1 MESTTM
7 HLANKRCLTCLPQDM
22 IELILVRL
30 SVSNLLR
37 CRGVCKLW
45 DGIIRDPRFTMAHLR
60 RNAKPRPLLI
70 FHRAVNLG
78 KLCPS
83 EAVLF
88 DEAWSPSTWDVP
100 VIEPDDF
107 LCASCNGLICLYS
120 SKSTI
125 KIANVA
131 TGECMHLAKPVKNS
145 KGDRFSYYNFGF
157 SPATNEY
164 KVMHFSPD
172 KQLHG
177 SGFFSEIQVYTL
189 GNERWR
195 IVRTPQALSL
205 NCVEHS
211 GVVNVNGAMYWLTED
226 TESSWRRAVVSF
238 DLKDEH
244 IELIRL
250 PVVDFE
256 NPAFGYPFR
265 YRIMEIDEKVSV
277 AAVQTR
283 RDSYLT
289 GKMQIW
295 TLDNLVEQSWSQK
308 YNIELLSLQV
318 LGLYGDKIVMHS
330 LSQHI
335 YCHELASQS
344 FTVEIAKLVK
354 LLDFSPRRDDNMQ
367 SYVHVKSLVRL
378 DAYKKAGIV
387 CMPKRKEGW
396 KLKKWEVWEHKLS
409 RLEKQ
414 WRRTYEMQRRINV
427 NAQVMGVALSLNLP
441 APPDQDTFLQRLNW
455 VEQKRVEEMLSSC
468 LTSLEGA
475 LKVIDKALTAS
486 KKMIMEADPVKE
498 IADDSATQMIV
509 AADQVKGK
517 GKENVTDLATT
528 EDSDVGPS
536 RPERRKPSSRF
547 DQSTWTT

>member
-1 MESTTM
+1 MGSMTM
-7 HLANKRCLTCLPQDM
+7 QPANKRCLTFLPQDM

-70 FHRAVNLG
+70 FHREMTLG

-107 LCASCNGLICLYS
+107 LCASCNGLVCLYS

-125 KIANVA
+125 KIANLA
-131 TGECMHLAKPVKNS
+131 TGECMHLAKPVKNT
-145 KGDRFSYYNFGF
+145 KGDHFSYYSFGF
-157 SPATNEY
+157 NPATNEY

-172 KQLHG
+172 KQLHVGG
-177 SGFFSEIQVYTL
+177 SFGEIQVYTL
-189 GNERWR
+189 GDERWR
-195 IVRTPQALSL
+195 VVRTTQVLSL
-205 NCVEHS
+205 NSAKHS

-226 TESSWRRAVVSF
+226 TESTWLRAVVSF

-250 PVVDFE
+250 PIVDFE
-256 NPAFGYPFR
+256 NPAFDNPFR
-265 YRIMEIDEKVSV
+265 YQITEIDEKVSV

-283 RDSYLT
+283 RDSNLT
-289 GKMQIW
+289 GKVQIW
-295 TLDNLVEQSWSQK
+295 TLDNMVEQSWSQK

-318 LGLYGDKIVMHS
+318 LGLYGDKIVMHT

-335 YCHELASQS
+335 YCHELVSQS
-344 FTVEIAKLVK
+344 FTVEVAKLVK
-354 LLDFSPRRDDNMQ
+354 LLDFSPRLDKNMQ
-367 SYVHVKSLVRL
+367 SYVYVKSLVRL

-387 CMPKRKEGW
+387 HMPKRKEGW
-396 KLKKWEVWEHKLS
+396 KLKKWKMWEHKLS
-409 RLEKQ
+409 RLEKL
-414 WRRTYEMQRRINV
+414 WRSAYGMQQRINV
-427 NAQVMGVALSLNLP
+427 NAQVMGVAFNLNLP
-441 APPDQDTFLQRLNW
+441 APPDQVLQ
-455 VEQKRVEEMLSSC
+455 K
-468 LTSLEGA
+468 
-475 LKVIDKALTAS
+475 
-486 KKMIMEADPVKE
+486 
-498 IADDSATQMIV
+498 IADDSAKQMIV
-509 AADQVKGK
+509 AADQVKVC
-517 GKENVTDLATT
+517 EASNYRLL
-528 EDSDVGPS
+528 
-536 RPERRKPSSRF
+536 
-547 DQSTWTT
+547 